1 MISAAHKTIFVHI
14 PKTAGQSI
22 ERLFLD
28 DLGLSWDARATL
40 LLRPNSDPARGP
52 ERLAHLFAEE
62 YVSLGYV
69 SAEDY
74 AASYKFAIVR
84 DPFSR
89 CVSEYN
95 YRYLKKRVSFD
106 AFLKKRFKSSQ
117 SDAARHM
124 DLQTTYVLDKAGRL
138 LVDDIFHFE
147 TLETAVDT
155 LTRRVFGAPRALPRQ
170 NITGAAGGMKV
181 ADLRA
186 DQKEAIYRRYR
197 PDFERFGYVHG

>member
-28 DLGLSWDARATL
+28 DLGLSWDARSAL
-40 LLRPNSDPARGP
+40 LLRPNPDPACGP
-52 ERLAHLFAEE
+52 ERLAHLYAEE

-69 SAEDY
+69 SPEDY

-84 DPFSR
+84 DPFAR

-106 AFLKKRFKSSQ
+106 DFLNKSFKSSH

-124 DLQTTYVLDKAGRL
+124 DLQATYVLDKAGRL
-138 LVDDIFHFE
+138 LVDDVFHFE
-147 TLETAVDT
+147 ALDTAVAT
-155 LTRRVFGAPRALPRQ
+155 LTRRVFGAPRVLPRQ

-181 ADLRA
+181 ADLRP

-197 PDFERFGYVHG
+197 PDFERFGYAYG